1 MTASRSFQEIF
12 GKPPTVAGSAR
23 GRVNLIGD
31 HTDYNQGFV
40 LPTVIPQQTTV
51 EAAIGSGLCEVY
63 SATLDRIVRFDS
75 GLLTDFARYVGGC
88 VRVLEHRG
96 ASIPAL
102 QLRIASDVPVGAGL
116 SSSAALEVATIRA
129 IDALLGLE
137 LAPDEIAALAHQA
150 EVEHAGVACGVMDQI
165 ACSIGEPG
173 FMLFLDTMAM
183 ERRLAPLPKGAEVL
197 VVNSGIP
204 RALAGTQY
212 NQRRAECEAAAAMLG
227 VPSLRRVG
235 NPSTIERLPSPLKE
249 RARHVVTENAR
260 VLAAIN
266 ADAAAFG
273 ALMTASHASLRD
285 DYAVSVPAIDELVA
299 ALQRRPGVFGA
310 RLTGAGFGGCC
321 VALVA
326 AGDAIAIGRDIAAQ
340 RFAEFAP
347 TVVVPAIGKAVS
359 AQPAAEPTP
368 PSVSGELPAGGA
380 AGT

>member
-1 MTASRSFQEIF
+1 VTAGRSFQEIF
-12 GKPPTVAGSAR
+12 RKHATVAASAP

-51 EAAIGSGLCEVY
+51 EAAIGSGLSEVH
-63 SATLDRIVRFDS
+63 SATLDRSVRFD
-75 GLLTDFARYVGGC
+75 GGPLIDFARYVGGC
-88 VRVLEHRG
+88 VRVLKDRG
-96 ASIPAL
+96 ASIPPL

-129 IDALLGLE
+129 IGALLGLD
-137 LAPDEIAALAHQA
+137 LVPDEIAALAHKA

-165 ACSIGEPG
+165 ACSFGEPG
-173 FMLFLDTMAM
+173 LMLFLDTMTK
-183 ERRLAPLPKGAEVL
+183 ERRLVPLPRGTELL

-227 VPSLRRVG
+227 VPSLRQVG
-235 NPSTIERLPSPLKE
+235 DPSAVERLPSPLRE
-249 RARHVVTENAR
+249 RARHVFSENAR
-260 VLAAIN
+260 VLAAID
-266 ADAAAFG
+266 ADATEFG
-273 ALMTASHASLRD
+273 ELMRASHASLRD
-285 DYAVSVPAIDELVA
+285 DYAVSLPGIDELVA

-326 AGDAIAIGRDIAAQ
+326 AGQAIAIGRDIAAQ
-340 RFAEFAP
+340 KVAEFTP
-347 TVVVPAIGKAVS
+347 TIVVPAMAEAASARAVS
-359 AQPAAEPTP
+359 EPI
-368 PSVSGELPAGGA
+368 PSRDPV
-380 AGT
+380 

>member
-1 MTASRSFQEIF
+1 VTASRSFREIF
-12 GKPPTVAGSAR
+12 GKHPTVAACAP

-51 EAAIGSGLCEVY
+51 EIAIGSGLSEVY
-63 SATLDRIVRFDS
+63 SATLDRTVRFDG

-88 VRVLEHRG
+88 VRVLRNRC
-96 ASIPAL
+96 ASIPPL

-129 IDALLGLE
+129 IGALLGLD
-137 LAPDEIAALAHQA
+137 LQPDEIAALAHQA

-173 FMLFLDTMAM
+173 RMLFLDTMTM
-183 ERRLAPLPKGAEVL
+183 ERRLVPLPKGTELL

-227 VPSLRRVG
+227 VPSLRLVSDL
-235 NPSTIERLPSPLKE
+235 PALERLPSPLRE
-249 RARHVVTENAR
+249 RARHVVTENTR
-260 VLAAIN
+260 VLAALN
-266 ADAAAFG
+266 ADAAEFG
-273 ALMTASHASLRD
+273 ALMTASHASLRE
-285 DYAVSVPAIDELVA
+285 DYAVSLPAIDQLIA
-299 ALQRRPGVFGA
+299 ALQRCSGVFGA

-326 AGDAIAIGRDIAAQ
+326 AGEAIAIGRDIAAQ
-340 RFAEFAP
+340 GFGEFTP
-347 TVVVPAIGKAVS
+347 TVVVPAIGEAVS
-359 AQPAAEPTP
+359 AWADAEPK
-368 PSVSGELPAGGA
+368 PSRGPI
-380 AGT
+380 